1 MVDSGWV
8 LPNSHV
14 FEVRDT
20 PDAGRG
26 VFART
31 DLNAGTHILTTTPV
45 LSPVAHVI
53 SRRYRREVCAY
64 CFAYDRGKEWK
75 IRLPSTGLSFCSAGC
90 SEDWRLDSNEIH
102 TQALQAVEASI
113 QRHHREDVEVM
124 DVDSEKQVTWPEAEE
139 IGAEL
144 VKARSVKK
152 QSKLQRRLLA
162 THADIKVD
170 PDISNLLICGCLMA
184 ASSKDGK
191 IPPLLMLAENTAVYE
206 DASLAAHVD
215 AYLHLLTLL
224 PDSLLPYLRA
234 DACHKLISRASH
246 NAFSIR
252 PSCDG
257 EQSGEFLGY
266 GVWPEASFL
275 NHSCRPNLSKERQ
288 GRLWSF
294 HTSKGVR
301 AGEELCIT
309 YLGGDERDLDVNGRR
324 KRLFDEWGFVCQCR
338 GCGEETET
346 ASKEGGRLL
355 CLAGEQDLRW

>member
-1 MVDSGWV
+1 MVDNGWL
-8 LPNSHV
+8 LPHSHV

-20 PDAGRG
+20 PEAGRG
-26 VFART
+26 IFART
-31 DLNAGTHILTTTPV
+31 DLNAGTHVLTTTRI

-53 SRRYRREVCAY
+53 LRQYRREVCAY

-75 IRLPSTGLSFCSAGC
+75 IRLPSTALFFCSQGC
-90 SEDWRLDSNEIH
+90 SEDWGLDGDEIH
-102 TQALQAVEASI
+102 MQALQAAEASI
-113 QRHHREDVEVM
+113 QRHHREDVDDTE
-124 DVDSEKQVTWPEAEE
+124 VDSEKQLTWAEAEE

-144 VKARSVKK
+144 VKARSVKE

-170 PDISNLLICGCLMA
+170 PDILNFLLCGCFMTAL
-184 ASSKDGK
+184 SKVGK
-191 IPPLLMLAENTAVYE
+191 IPSLLMLAENPAVYE
-206 DASLAAHVD
+206 DASLTRHVD

-224 PDSLLPYLRA
+224 PEPLLPYLRA
-234 DACHKLISRASH
+234 DVCHELISRASH

-252 PSCDG
+252 PTCDG

-266 GVWPEASFL
+266 GVWPEASFF
-275 NHSCRPNLSKERQ
+275 NHSCLPNLSKERQ

-294 HTSKGVR
+294 RTSRGVR

-309 YLGGDERDLDVNGRR
+309 YLGGDERDLDVYGLR
-324 KRLFDEWGFVCQCR
+324 KRLSDEWGFVCQCC

-346 ASKEGGRLL
+346 TSKEGGRLL
-355 CLAGEQDLRW
+355 YLAGGAGLR